1 MSILETSRLTSQD
14 NSLESPQAQRADGR
28 LDRSTRTRAAIVD
41 ALVDL
46 VREGNLMPTSEDVAA
61 RAQVGLRTVFRHF
74 EDMETLY
81 QEVNQAVQASV
92 THSLNLGP
100 LEGDLEPRL
109 RTLLQRRGVLFTRLQ
124 PFVASTVARK
134 WRSPFL
140 QRSHKLFTE
149 LQWTYLLDSLPEV
162 ANLSPTLQTA
172 VDQITSFDSWN
183 RMRDTQGL
191 SQEMIEDVQTEGVLA
206 LLRTSD

>member
-1 MSILETSRLTSQD
+1 MTSHAGSKEGSSAR
-14 NSLESPQAQRADGR
+14 RVDGR
-28 LDRSTRTRAAIVD
+28 LGRSTRTRAAIVD
-41 ALVDL
+41 ALVGL
-46 VREGNLMPTSEDVAA
+46 VSEGNLVPTSEEVAA

-81 QEVNQAVQASV
+81 EEVNQAVQASV
-92 THSLNLGP
+92 MPSFNLGP
-100 LEGDLEPRL
+100 LAGDLEPRL
-109 RTLLQRRGVLFTRLQ
+109 RTLVLRRSVLFARLQ

-162 ANLSPTLQTA
+162 ASLSPALQTA

-183 RMRDTQGL
+183 RMRHIQEL
-191 SQEMIEDVQTEGVLA
+191 SPQLIEDAQVEGVMAILE
-206 LLRTSD
+206 TSGA

>member
-1 MSILETSRLTSQD
+1 METFRLTSHAG
-14 NSLESPQAQRADGR
+14 SKEGPSARRVDGR
-28 LDRSTRTRAAIVD
+28 LGRSTRTRAAIVD
-41 ALVDL
+41 ALVEL
-46 VREGNLMPTSEDVAA
+46 VSEGNLVPTSEEVAA

-74 EDMETLY
+74 EDMEMLY

-92 THSLNLGP
+92 MPSFNLGP
-100 LEGDLEPRL
+100 LAGDLEPRL
-109 RTLLQRRGVLFTRLQ
+109 RTLLLRRSVLFARLQ

-162 ANLSPTLQTA
+162 ASLSPALQTA

-183 RMRDTQGL
+183 RMRHTQEL
-191 SQEMIEDVQTEGVLA
+191 SPQLIEDAQVEGVMAILE
-206 LLRTSD
+206 TSGV